1 MDSLETEVKSLVG
14 QVATLY
20 EMVAQINTKMSLMLA
35 EQELIS
41 AARIEQP
48 KREIKENQIYGR
60 NRVIFEPSEEHKDV
74 LVESKL
80 SVNATVQYLEN
91 ELTPDIQIQRLTAQL
106 TAAYN
111 RIAAL
116 EERLLAA
123 KIHY

>member
-20 EMVAQINTKMSLMLA
+20 EIVAQINTKMSLMLA

-41 AARIEQP
+41 SARIEQT
-48 KREIKENQIYGR
+48 KLEIKDNQIYGR

-80 SVNATVQYLEN
+80 SVNASVQYLEN